1 MLKSVKK
8 LQKGIYINI
17 ILIIIYYYNIEII
30 GSKDQKML
38 Q

>member
-17 ILIIIYYYNIEII
+17 ILIIIYYYNIEI